1 MILEILLIVIACLL
15 ALLLYWF
22 YCSLL
27 VAVLQKAHP
36 EMDLTLWQLSELN
49 EGLTQFELWKA
60 LHSDQNIADQKLS
73 EYSPNNRIRH
83 QQAAIRSVQET
94 WRDRQLSNV
103 STNERAGRSLFP

>member
-73 EYSPNNRIRH
+73 EYSPELPNMT
-83 QQAAIRSVQET
+83 QQAQYEAYKKRGGTDSYPTFLQMSEL
-94 WRDRQLSNV
+94 D
-103 STNERAGRSLFP
+103 ELFP

>member
-22 YCSLL
+22 YYSLL

-73 EYSPNNRIRH
+73 EFTREQPNTTP
-83 QQAAIRSVQET
+83 QAQYEAYKKRGGTDSYPTFLQMSEL
-94 WRDRQLSNV
+94 D
-103 STNERAGRSLFP
+103 ELFP